1 MSRGFPSTAA
11 ADVEISPPNLLTW
24 GEQSYILPLLRGY
37 GFARNF
43 GGTKP
48 GWSLVDR
55 SGFCFGGC
63 YGLRAAGCGLRANS
77 TSLLVCISGSV
88 CSNRQLAA
96 LPRHLTSLSESR

>member
-1 MSRGFPSTAA
+1 MLYTLDYPYPTPAMNALVVSHAGRIPIPSNTCK
-11 ADVEISPPNLLTW
+11 DVEISPPNLLTW

-55 SGFCFGGC
+55 SGFCFGEW
-63 YGLRAAGCGLRANS
+63 LRAVGYELRSA
-77 TSLLVCISGSV
+77 C
-88 CSNRQLAA
+88 Q
-96 LPRHLTSLSESR
+96 